1 MRFIGV
7 SEPRIIKN
15 ESNIEGLE
23 KLNFVMHQLIK
34 KRSELTMMNEEDR
47 NKIDDKKMGRG

>member
-1 MRFIGV
+1 MRFIGL

>member
-34 KRSELTMMNEEDR
+34 KRSELTMMNGEDR